1 MGAIAEIFRQFGPEY
16 LAKHGDAMP
25 ANHHKVIDA
34 IIRCRTEACGTN
46 VFGCAKCNRSV
57 SIFKSCGNR
66 HCPT

>member
-25 ANHHKVIDA
+25 VNHQKIIEA

-46 VFGCAKCNRSV
+46 IFGCLKCNRKV
-57 SIFKSCGNR
+57 AVFKSCGNR

>member
-1 MGAIAEIFRQFGPEY
+1 MGAIAEIFRKFGLEY
-16 LAKHGDAMP
+16 LTKHGDAMP

-46 VFGCAKCNRSV
+46 IFGCTKCNRSV
-57 SIFKSCGNR
+57 AVFCSCGNR